1 MNHTGIGQVT
11 VLRSRRMYDPS
22 SFFIFNLK
30 VEVKIKGNGGL
41 KINKRRKTN
50 GDNMDSVLFTK
61 QQCNVLKLS
70 HFTMH
75 KCGMQKRVEIKNKS
89 LDFRKHAIHWN
100 GDSLL
105 WNL

>member
-1 MNHTGIGQVT
+1 
-11 VLRSRRMYDPS
+11 
-22 SFFIFNLK
+22 
-30 VEVKIKGNGGL
+30 
-41 KINKRRKTN
+41 
-50 GDNMDSVLFTK
+50 MDSVLFTK

-105 WNL
+105 WKL